1 MAVLLVAAGGACGA
15 VLRYLLGLIPLP
27 GAFPAITLGIN
38 FIGALVIGAVSEA
51 AIGGEALSP
60 RSVLFLKTGFCGGF
74 TTFSTFSLETLG
86 LIEQGRTWMA
96 AAYAVLSVAL
106 CLLGVL
112 LGKLVVRAVRGAA

>member
-27 GAFPAITLGIN
+27 DAFPAITLGIN

-112 LGKLVVRAVRGAA
+112 LGKLAVRAVLGAA